1 MWSVVCADNEDT
13 SVIECLAQG
22 FTVALRL
29 DGRIAFDTG
38 ATCCI
43 VSITEKEMGDGGFG
57 GDI

>member
-1 MWSVVCADNEDT
+1 MWGVVCADDCDAT
-13 SVIECLAQG
+13 IVQSLAEG
-22 FTVALRL
+22 FTVALCL

-57 GDI
+57 SDI